1 MTGAHTVA
9 LAGRFVRSAVALSL
23 LLSLTLVLTPGLA
36 SADAQLG
43 VATFDDER
51 PAVPGATVERDVR
64 VSNLGDT
71 ELRVRVEARG
81 IDLLDDGAARV
92 RDAEDPR
99 WTGQVVI
106 AQPEVVVPPHDM
118 TTVPIVVAIPSD
130 TPPDDY
136 LLGISVTPQVVG
148 DGIRIVNSVGVL
160 LPISVQG
167 DRVRSLA
174 LVEHKLPLFLIG
186 DEVTGT
192 VRIRNTGTT
201 FAAAWIEA
209 HVDNEL
215 TGANTAMV
223 QVRGRTRVA
232 PDTSRMLSY
241 TWQSGITAGRF
252 RVPVH
257 VFYNLSNSSTAEL
270 LAEEEIW
277 VIHPLLLASGA
288 AVLLL
293 AAISALVVLRRR
305 THATG
310 PQTGPLRAAEEV
322 A

>member
-1 MTGAHTVA
+1 MSRVLSVA
-9 LAGRFVRSAVALSL
+9 VAGRFVRHVLVLSL
-23 LLSLTLVLTPGLA
+23 LVPLTLVLTPGPA
-36 SADAQLG
+36 SADTQLG

-51 PAVPGATVERDVR
+51 PAVPGTTVTRDVR

-81 IDLLDDGAARV
+81 IDLLDNGATRV
-92 RDAEDPR
+92 RDVEDPR
-99 WTGQVVI
+99 WTGQVTI
-106 AQPEVVVPPHDM
+106 AQPDVVVPPHDM
-118 TTVPIVVAIPSD
+118 TAVPIMVAIPLD

-136 LLGISVTPQVVG
+136 LLGIAVTPQVVG
-148 DGIRIVNSVGVL
+148 DGIRIVNSIAAL

-167 DRVRSLA
+167 DRVRSLD
-174 LVEHKLPLFLIG
+174 LIEHYLPAFVVG

-192 VRIRNTGTT
+192 VRIKNTGTT
-201 FAAAWIEA
+201 FAAAWLEA
-209 HVDNEL
+209 QVDNEL
-215 TGANTAMV
+215 TGASTATV

-232 PDTSRMLSY
+232 PDTSRTLSY

-257 VFYNLSNSSTAEL
+257 VFYNLSNSSTTEL
-270 LAEEEIW
+270 LAEDEVW
-277 VIHPLLLASGA
+277 VIHPLLLAIGA

-305 THATG
+305 VPTIRA
-310 PQTGPLRAAEEV
+310 QTGMLRAAEEV